1 MHVLAR
7 LWQALVR
14 LSRTMTVGRFATA
27 YVVAGVLVFV
37 GLFIAGM
44 AAVSTGSGI
53 TFGARIVY
61 SISAVLLWAAVLT
74 FVVFTGAAIVKL
86 ARVVTGR

>member
-14 LSRTMTVGRFATA
+14 LTCTMTVGRLAAA
-27 YVVAGVLVFV
+27 YVVAGALVFV

-44 AAVSTGSGI
+44 AAGFTGGGI

-74 FVVFTGAAIVKL
+74 FVVCTGAAIVKL